1 MNRNMRLA
9 IDSMIERRVI
19 SANLLFLCLA
29 RLNEIIMTRAANTTK
44 QEQQRVIIAKAAL
57 SIGVDKE
64 TIRDKMQSIDQSCF
78 PTDRKITEICEYI
91 ESGYCGIDDS
101 AIADRWL
108 KYKSAEQIEHDM
120 QRQKAKR
127 ETQQT
132 SRSTFDCSDPDFIE
146 LCDFLESVFMPGLL
160 NPEMLYIQESDRYIL
175 TAEMKQRLHTLKTDQ
190 YDFALILDCFK
201 RYEYKIM
208 SWYCDRVSDDASDFV
223 KFKFLC
229 GIVKNK
235 LPDMVKSIRAEQAE
249 REAKNEREKHKN
261 DDDWNKNA
269 QPIVN
274 GELSLDEAIYIQCEK
289 YDTSVYYGQHDYV
302 REQLLLAIERVKN
315 GN

>member
-1 MNRNMRLA
+1 
-9 IDSMIERRVI
+9 
-19 SANLLFLCLA
+19 
-29 RLNEIIMTRAANTTK
+29 MTRAANTTK
-44 QEQQRVIIAKAAL
+44 QEQQRAIIAKAAL

-91 ESGYCGIDDS
+91 ESVYCGVDDS
-101 AIADRWL
+101 AIPDRWL

-120 QRQKAKR
+120 QRQQAKR
-127 ETQQT
+127 EKQQT
-132 SRSTFDCSDPDFIE
+132 SRSTFECSDPDFIE

-201 RYEYKIM
+201 HYEYKIM

-261 DDDWNKNA
+261 DPFWNDNA
-269 QPIVN
+269 RVIIDGYETLEN
-274 GELSLDEAIYIQCEK
+274 MIAIQCRE
-289 YDTSVYYGQHDYV
+289 DSVYSGQHDYV
-302 REQLLLAIERVKN
+302 REQLLLAIERVTN